1 MNYTPKKIVK
11 IGNRDVSRAR
21 GYIFDNCHKFYIIE
35 DERDLEEAEAEATPS
50 AVRLHP
56 LDEGL
61 FSDFQHSC
69 PLRFISNWRLSVM
82 FVPQFSRTVVFTY
95 EDGTTARFISRD

>member
-1 MNYTPKKIVK
+1 MNYTAKKIVK
-11 IGNRDVSRAR
+11 IGNKDVSRAR

-35 DERDLEEAEAEATPS
+35 DERDLKEAEGEWK

-61 FSDFQHSC
+61 FSDFQRSC

>member
-35 DERDLEEAEAEATPS
+35 NERDLEEAEGEWKAA
-50 AVRLHP
+50 RLRP

-61 FSDFQHSC
+61 LFDFQHSC